1 MTPELFAKI
10 PVPPTADAVTEVPLD
25 PYGSLPATRHILDR
39 ASALALKAALAA
51 ERPLLLRGEPGTGKS
66 QLARAAAALLERHLL
81 VHAVDA
87 RTETRDLLYTIDAVS
102 RLAHAQ
108 LAGAMHASRD
118 RALEHIDMMLFV
130 QPGPLWWAYNPAG
143 ARAQAKRSH
152 APLLGGEDEAGDA
165 RGVVLLIDEIDKAD
179 PSVPNGLLDAFG
191 GGCFHVEGRFAVTAA
206 EPRPLVILTTNEER
220 ALPDAFVRR
229 CLVHTIELPRL
240 PEEHNRFV
248 EVLVARGKANLDG
261 LSKEVLKFAAELIA
275 AERVARKGQGVC
287 LPGVAEYIDLLRA
300 VQPLAPDDNAQ
311 KELLQELQ
319 RLVTRKHPLEGA
331 G

>member
-1 MTPELFAKI
+1 M
-10 PVPPTADAVTEVPLD
+10 
-25 PYGSLPATRHILDR
+25 
-39 ASALALKAALAA
+39 
-51 ERPLLLRGEPGTGKS
+51 
-66 QLARAAAALLERHLL
+66 
-81 VHAVDA
+81 
-87 RTETRDLLYTIDAVS
+87 
-102 RLAHAQ
+102 
-108 LAGAMHASRD
+108 
-118 RALEHIDMMLFV
+118 
-130 QPGPLWWAYNPAG
+130 
-143 ARAQAKRSH
+143 
-152 APLLGGEDEAGDA
+152 
-165 RGVVLLIDEIDKAD
+165 
-179 PSVPNGLLDAFG
+179 

-240 PEEHNRFV
+240 PEERNRFV

-319 RLVTRKHPLEGA
+319 RLVTRKHQLEGA